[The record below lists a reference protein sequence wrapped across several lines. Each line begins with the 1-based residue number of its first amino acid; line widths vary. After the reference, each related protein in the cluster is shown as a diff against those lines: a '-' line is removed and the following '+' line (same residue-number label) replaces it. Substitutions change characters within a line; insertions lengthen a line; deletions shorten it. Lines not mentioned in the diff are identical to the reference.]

1 MYLLPKYQGT
11 EKTNALR
18 KSPPLVSQ
26 YIAQKK
32 KKKKDTS
39 KLLSFLLILVPRNMK
54 MSAPAHTGHV
64 SKLYTTRNVM
74 SSSIAKF

>member
-26 YIAQKK
+26 YIAQK